1 MAAWEEERDSRRTGL
16 AGRMAIGA
24 LAGLVGT
31 LAVTTAMRRI
41 GRNAGAESHDRAKNA
56 PAAAAEK
63 RPSATELLYG
73 AATGAVLGAANIA
86 LGPVAGGTAG
96 MGVWLASYMG
106 WLPGVGVGRTGHLHR
121 ARRNLMAGASHV
133 AWGVVTSRAMREI
146 GAAGAL
152 LTKSGS
158 GDDAEANRLNRR
170 A

>member
-1 MAAWEEERDSRRTGL
+1 MKQTQPKL
-16 AGRMAIGA
+16 LGRMAIGA

-31 LAVTTAMRRI
+31 LAVTAAMRRI
-41 GRNAGAESHDRAKNA
+41 GRHAGAESIDRASDA
-56 PAAAAEK
+56 PGPIKK

-73 AATGAVLGAANIA
+73 AATGAALGAANIA

-106 WLPGVGVGRTGHLHR
+106 WLPGVGVGKPGRLHR
-121 ARRNLMAGASHV
+121 ARRNLMAGASYV
-133 AWGVVTSRAMREI
+133 AWGMVTSRTMREI

-152 LTKSGS
+152 LTKSGA
-158 GDDAEANRLNRR
+158 GDEVEADRFNRR